1 MGVGLRKETAQLVT
15 VLKFTGGD
23 LPVCDLPRSRRG
35 GGVGMTSALTH
46 SSLLRTKPR
55 GAKRTPSNAK
65 FNMHVTEDFAHK
77 AKGVRGYKEAECQ
90 CSSMHWV
97 DCFSVQEPLS
107 SPALSPLFLLP
118 LSLSV
123 EILSSPGHML
133 WRTIQFCHQGRFQN
147 FDVEM
152 MSFFLLSLI
161 QQLVHKKL
169 FILPKLLPFNYAK
182 PPQKLISGAPQLKS
196 NMSWCFSNC
205 NYLENFHF
213 TSKLFTYL
221 LETYDKRS

>member
-1 MGVGLRKETAQLVT
+1 MGVGLWKETLSLWLCWNSVGWLTSLWSAVKPSRWWCRDDLGAHPQL
-15 VLKFTGGD
+15 
-23 LPVCDLPRSRRG
+23 
-35 GGVGMTSALTH
+35 A
-46 SSLLRTKPR
+46 
-55 GAKRTPSNAK
+55 A
-65 FNMHVTEDFAHK
+65 AHK
-77 AKGVRGYKEAECQ
+77 APRSQAGTIERKVRRARDWRFCPQSQRSPWLQGSQ
-90 CSSMHWV
+90 MSM
-97 DCFSVQEPLS
+97 QLN
-107 SPALSPLFLLP
+107 ALSGLLLCAGTFKLP
-118 LSLSV
+118 SLVPSVSASLLSV
-123 EILSSPGHML
+123 EILSSPGHVL
-133 WRTIQFCHQGRFQN
+133 WRTIQFCHQGHFQN

-221 LETYDKRS
+221 LEIHDKRS